1 MMMAV
6 SFERYGRLYYLDPG
20 AYTPG
25 IGDKVLVPTD
35 SGPEVAE
42 CVWAPQWVSEEIGG
56 LPVCAGLATDDDLAR
71 DEENRRRR
79 AEGRLAARRL
89 VREHQL
95 PMKVTAVDYIGPENV
110 FIVYFSAPH
119 RVDFRALVR
128 DLGGRLKARV
138 ELRQIGPRDEARLQG
153 GIGPCGRDLCCAT
166 FLKDFEPVS
175 VRMAKDQDLPVN
187 PLRIAGACGR
197 LMCCL
202 KYEHP
207 LYQDF
212 RKDAPPVGSTVTTA
226 EGPGTVV
233 GHNVPSDTVVV
244 KLSADGRAQ
253 RLPQGQRVRVTEGLR
268 GDARQ
273 AADRAGRIKLCAGR
287 SGRLV
292 AVVLALAALL
302 GPARARPR
310 RGAQHAGRLLRAA
323 PGLAALRRR
332 FRVRPAR
339 RALRLRQAGR
349 PAVHPAGGQAAGRRP
364 GAPGRRAGHQPRR
377 AGRVR
382 RAVRA
387 RRPPGVPRRGA
398 GPVRHRRLR
407 PARRRR
413 QPARAELRERPAA

>member
-20 AYTPG
+20 AHKPA

-42 CVWAPQWVSEEIGG
+42 CVWAPQWVSEEIDG
-56 LPVCAGLATDDDLAR
+56 LPVCAGLASDGDLAR
-71 DEENRRRR
+71 DEENRKRR
-79 AEGRLAARRL
+79 AEGRLASRRL
-89 VREHQL
+89 IREHGL
-95 PMKVTAVDYIGPENV
+95 PMKVTAVDFIGTENV
-110 FIVYFSAPH
+110 FVVYFSAPH

-212 RKDAPPVGSTVTTA
+212 RKDAPPVGAAVTSP
-226 EGPGTVV
+226 EGPGTVI

-244 KLSADGRAQ
+244 KLAADGRA
-253 RLPQGQRVRVTEGLR
+253 
-268 GDARQ
+268 
-273 AADRAGRIKLCAGR
+273 
-287 SGRLV
+287 
-292 AVVLALAALL
+292 
-302 GPARARPR
+302 
-310 RGAQHAGRLLRAA
+310 A
-323 PGLAALRRR
+323 PCPKASVCGSRKAYESMH
-332 FRVRPAR
+332 
-339 RALRLRQAGR
+339 GK
-349 PAVHPAGGQAAGRRP
+349 G
-364 GAPGRRAGHQPRR
+364 
-377 AGRVR
+377 
-382 RAVRA
+382 
-387 RRPPGVPRRGA
+387 
-398 GPVRHRRLR
+398 
-407 PARRRR
+407 
-413 QPARAELRERPAA
+413 